1 MAESSPSFSAPQF
14 QPMQVWIRRC
24 GSWSE
29 ILQPKHA
36 KTDVVG
42 FDKLVEDLWSDANPW
57 IASRETFEKL
67 CVCIYIYVYCIFY
80 YTYYEYDVRTPSCGV
95 SEVSYKIDINCPFNQ
110 WVSEYQWV
118 QSTARQW
125 PSCACT
131 SEAKGL
137 LYLSCSNAAWGFY
150 WLVVI
155 FPMTVKIHT
164 LGVCPPFSDTPKRG
178 DKFFFGRMMRDQRES
193 SIHCRSEHVK
203 QAKWL
208 RWRRLHLICRGL
220 SIHIQKYRKKNGIFT
235 NQVWE
240 ALVQS
245 QSGSTGFRRRFRWAR
260 SGSTGFA
267 AI

>member
-1 MAESSPSFSAPQF
+1 MS
-14 QPMQVWIRRC
+14 
-24 GSWSE
+24 
-29 ILQPKHA
+29 L
-36 KTDVVG
+36 
-42 FDKLVEDLWSDANPW
+42 DLTNLLKIFEATRIPELLRGKR
-57 IASRETFEKL
+57 SRNY
-67 CVCIYIYVYCIFY
+67 VYVYIYIYVYCIFY

-178 DKFFFGRMMRDQRES
+178 DKFFFSDEWCGTNENHQFTADRNMLNRPSGYAGVGCIWFAEVCLFIFKNIEKKKMGFLPTRSGRLWCRASQVQQGSGEGSGEPGQVQQDLRPFNSWKPSWGVS
-193 SIHCRSEHVK
+193 S
-203 QAKWL
+203 AWL
-208 RWRRLHLICRGL
+208 RSTL
-220 SIHIQKYRKKNGIFT
+220 RKD
-235 NQVWE
+235 
-240 ALVQS
+240 L
-245 QSGSTGFRRRFRWAR
+245 
-260 SGSTGFA
+260 
-267 AI
+267 

>member
-1 MAESSPSFSAPQF
+1 MS
-14 QPMQVWIRRC
+14 
-24 GSWSE
+24 
-29 ILQPKHA
+29 L
-36 KTDVVG
+36 
-42 FDKLVEDLWSDANPW
+42 DLTNLLKIFEATRIPELLRGKR
-57 IASRETFEKL
+57 SRNY
-67 CVCIYIYVYCIFY
+67 VYVYIYVYCIFY

-178 DKFFFGRMMRDQRES
+178 DKFFFR
-193 SIHCRSEHVK
+193 
-203 QAKWL
+203 
-208 RWRRLHLICRGL
+208 
-220 SIHIQKYRKKNGIFT
+220 T
-235 NQVWE
+235 NDAGPTRIINSLQI
-240 ALVQS
+240 
-245 QSGSTGFRRRFRWAR
+245 GTC
-260 SGSTGFA
+260 
-267 AI
+267 

>member
-1 MAESSPSFSAPQF
+1 MVNTWIAVRLGIASYIFNMFYATRFKCDFATDHGWIIPQ
-14 QPMQVWIRRC
+14 
-24 GSWSE
+24 
-29 ILQPKHA
+29 LQRTSIPTHAGLDKEMRVLVRNPAA
-36 KTDVVG
+36 KTCQN
-42 FDKLVEDLWSDANPW
+42 WCRW
-57 IASRETFEKL
+57 IWQTCWRSLKRRESLNCFEGNVREIM
-67 CVCIYIYVYCIFY
+67 CMYIYVYCIFY

-178 DKFFFGRMMRDQRES
+178 DKFFFPTRIINSLQIGT
-193 SIHCRSEHVK
+193 C
-203 QAKWL
+203 
-208 RWRRLHLICRGL
+208 
-220 SIHIQKYRKKNGIFT
+220 
-235 NQVWE
+235 
-240 ALVQS
+240 
-245 QSGSTGFRRRFRWAR
+245 
-260 SGSTGFA
+260 
-267 AI
+267 